1 MCGFAGRYVKDRSQI
16 TPPAINDALD
26 LLKHRGPDSSG
37 QFNFDLEQGFLQ
49 FGFRRLSIIDLSN
62 SANQPFLSN
71 DQRFVIVFNGEI
83 YNYLELKNELILK
96 GYKFRSNSDT
106 EVLLSAWEE
115 WGIDSV
121 NKFIGM
127 FSIVIYDKLKSE
139 IWCIR
144 DAYGI
149 KPLFYSYT
157 KNEFNFASEIN
168 ALLKLSKTTPKV
180 NQKIAMSYIVSGEY
194 DRSVET
200 FFDGVF
206 QLAPGH
212 FFKIDLHEKEIAI
225 HPKRWWLPKVSENN
239 SLSLSEA
246 AEALREQFLESIKIH
261 LRSDVRIATALSGGL
276 DSSAIVSAIR
286 IIEPELEIH
295 TFSYVADDPAINES
309 KWINLVNS
317 KTKSIPHL
325 VEISPNDFYADLD
338 DLIRSQGEPFG
349 STSLY
354 AQFRIYQSAKEAGF
368 TVMLD
373 GQGADELLAGYF
385 GYPENRV
392 QSLLDMHSYSSALS
406 LISNWSKFPGRESKN
421 LVKSAA
427 KYLLP
432 EKSQDSISRYLRTL
446 NQPTFIKEDYVPI
459 ASFSDVYPEDIWSG
473 RRLTQR
479 LLKEQTNGAL
489 VSLLRHA
496 DRNSM
501 RWSIESRVPFLNTK
515 LSELVLSFPE
525 IHLLNANGETKSVFR
540 EAMRGIVSQEILD
553 RKDKIGFATPQ
564 SKWVTK
570 EFLSEH
576 LLSEERNEIDFI
588 DQDLLKTYLLS
599 DRDNSV
605 SKLNL
610 TWRIVNLVKW
620 KKLMGIEP

>member
-1 MCGFAGRYVKDRSQI
+1 MGRYVKDRAQI
-16 TPPAINDALD
+16 VPPAINDALD

-37 QFNFDLEQGFLQ
+37 QFNFDLEPGFLQ
-49 FGFRRLSIIDLSN
+49 FGFRRLSIIDLSS
-62 SANQPFLSN
+62 SANQPYLSN
-71 DQRFVIVFNGEI
+71 DQRFVMVFNGEI

-121 NKFIGM
+121 NRFIGM

-149 KPLFYSYT
+149 KPLFYSYS

-168 ALLKLSKTTPKV
+168 ALLKLSKTNPRM
-180 NQKIAMSYIVSGEY
+180 NQKTAMSYIISGEY
-194 DRSVET
+194 DRSVDT

-206 QLAPGH
+206 QLTPGH
-212 FFKIDLHEKEIAI
+212 FFKIDLREKEIAI
-225 HPKRWWLPKVSENN
+225 HPKRWWLPKVSENK
-239 SLSLSEA
+239 SLSFIDA
-246 AEALREQFLESIKIH
+246 AAVLREQFLESIRIH

-286 IIEPELEIH
+286 KIEPDLEIH
-295 TFSYVADDPAINES
+295 TFSYLADDPSINES

-317 KTKSIPHL
+317 KTNSIPHL

-354 AQFRIYQSAKEAGF
+354 AQFRIYQSAKEAGV

-392 QSLLDMHSYSSALS
+392 QSLLDKHSYASALS
-406 LISNWSKFPGRESKN
+406 LITNWSKLPGRESKN
-421 LVKSAA
+421 LIKSTV

-432 EKSQDSISRYLRTL
+432 EKSQELSSRYLRTL
-446 NQPTFIKEDYVPI
+446 NQPTFIKDQYIPI
-459 ASFSDVYPEDIWSG
+459 DSFPDVYPHDIWGG
-473 RRLTQR
+473 RRLTER
-479 LLKEQTNGAL
+479 LLKEQSNGAL

-540 EAMRGIVSQEILD
+540 EAMRGIVNQEILD

-564 SKWVTK
+564 NKWVTK
-570 EFLSEH
+570 DFLSEQ
-576 LLSEERNEIDFI
+576 LLSNERNDIDFI
-588 DQDLLKTYLLS
+588 DQHLLKAYLVS
-599 DRDNSV
+599 DQNNSAR
-605 SKLNL
+605 KLNM
-610 TWRIVNLVKW
+610 TWRIVNLTKW
-620 KKLMGIEP
+620 KRLIGIQQ